1 MADPRLED
9 TAAGEPDAPST
20 AGSGRKPA
28 SAKPRRTRGAA
39 KAEAEASP
47 AGAGP
52 RGRAAA
58 ETAASPREGDSPS
71 EDWLADIARL
81 SYQEARTALE
91 LALAQLQ
98 SSALE
103 VEEMAGLYRR
113 AQAYAERCEAV
124 LQQVEQDVIQWDP
137 QTLAPPAP

>member
-9 TAAGEPDAPST
+9 PADAEDGLAASST
-20 AGSGRKPA
+20 AGDSRRPA

-39 KAEAEASP
+39 KAEAAPSQGPPSP
-47 AGAGP
+47 RQG
-52 RGRAAA
+52 AAA
-58 ETAASPREGDSPS
+58 T
-71 EDWLADIARL
+71 EDWLADISRL

-91 LALAQLQ
+91 LALAKLQ
-98 SSALE
+98 SSELE
-103 VEEMAGLYRR
+103 VEDMAGLYRR
-113 AQAYAERCEAV
+113 AQAYAERCETV

>member
-1 MADPRLED
+1 MADPRPED
-9 TAAGEPDAPST
+9 TAAAGEPGAPSS
-20 AGSGRKPA
+20 AGKGRKPA

-39 KAEAEASP
+39 KAEAAL
-47 AGAGP
+47 
-52 RGRAAA
+52 
-58 ETAASPREGDSPS
+58 SPRKGDAPS
-71 EDWLADIARL
+71 DDWLEDITRL
-81 SYQEARTALE
+81 SYQEARTALD
-91 LALAQLQ
+91 LAMAQLQ
-98 SSALE
+98 SSTLE